1 MSERNKKLIYPEVI
15 DYFNVYNRADKL
27 MGISG
32 EINLAELSAI
42 TTEIK
47 GAGILGSY
55 NTAVI
60 GMFNSMQQEIP
71 FRMINTE
78 FFDLM
83 DTSQQAEIVLRSSV
97 QNVNKS
103 SGGAL
108 STQGMRLVFRGRPTA
123 FKPGKIQIGDMMN
136 ASVTLELTY
145 YLIEMNGEKKMELDK
160 LNEIY
165 IVNGK
170 DVLAEIR
177 KQC

>member
-123 FKPGKIQIGDMMN
+123 FKLGKIQIGDMMN

>member
-1 MSERNKKLIYPEVI
+1 
-15 DYFNVYNRADKL
+15 